1 VNGNRVHFYAPS
13 EPPELKVGGIYSA
26 ECERRGVDFIWATS
40 KGLVGCQRKTPNDL
54 VASLADGRF
63 EIDLSKIAQSDLVT
77 AILLIEGKWW
87 WEDPFGRANHMTK
100 AKLQGLTLSVQSR
113 GVMLMTTDSLAE
125 TADWLTRIPVWLERE
140 EHSSLLRV
148 PKQRSL
154 TPLQRMLAQI
164 DGCSLVRARAIE
176 EHFAGDVLRW
186 AVTEKQMLG
195 VPGVGPGTVK
205 NLGKVI
211 PYECD

>member
-1 VNGNRVHFYAPS
+1 M
-13 EPPELKVGGIYSA
+13 
-26 ECERRGVDFIWATS
+26 
-40 KGLVGCQRKTPNDL
+40 
-54 VASLADGRF
+54 
-63 EIDLSKIAQSDLVT
+63 SKIAQSDMVT

-113 GVMLMTTDSLAE
+113 GVMLMTTDSLEE
-125 TADWLTRIPVWLERE
+125 TADWLIRIPVWLERE

-154 TPLQRMLAQI
+154 TPGQRMLSQL

-176 EHFAGDVLRW
+176 EHFGGVPLRFT
-186 AVTEKQMLG
+186 VTEKEMLAVKG
-195 VPGVGPGTVK
+195 IGPNTVK
-205 NLGKVI
+205 NMGKVI
-211 PYECD
+211 PYAETS